1 MTPDLRD
8 PNKDETTTAY
18 AALKILCLGGGNSNI
33 FYFHPC
39 LGKIPIL
46 THIFQMGWFNHQ
58 LVNYVGFQLP
68 THQLLGAGCQSNQ
81 LSWTTRKNAKANAT
95 VTPPKAV
102 EGSRTRPW
110 WIWSVVGGQSS
121 ASCFFLGWLVS
132 KGKVESKFSQ
142 HFVFQVEWFTFFI
155 SQWLTVGLG
164 PGGLDSW
171 DPRLKGI
178 VSEGHPIR
186 IPNHRAPNQQ
196 LSISWGWGGRGMMMD
211 DDDFLAKW

>member
-33 FYFHPC
+33 FYFHPY

-81 LSWTTRKNAKANAT
+81 LSWTTRKHAKANAT
-95 VTPPKAV
+95 KRHPRQSKDP
-102 EGSRTRPW
+102 ELGLGGYDPLF
-110 WIWSVVGGQSS
+110 GGQSS
-121 ASCFFLGWLVS
+121 ARVVFSSVGWFPRAKLNR
-132 KGKVESKFSQ
+132 KFHS
-142 HFVFQVEWFTFFI
+142 TLC
-155 SQWLTVGLG
+155 S
-164 PGGLDSW
+164 
-171 DPRLKGI
+171 R
-178 VSEGHPIR
+178 
-186 IPNHRAPNQQ
+186 
-196 LSISWGWGGRGMMMD
+196 
-211 DDDFLAKW
+211 